1 MAKSIRMQRDELV
14 WETRVGYFTEDDW
27 NKTKEWLKGLLNEEG
42 ADNPYNWV
50 GHQVIIYNLVKD
62 LTFEEVLADFEKFE
76 EDYRGDNCIKVEL
89 TNKRSDGETWTYT
102 QFLHDLI
109 VEWLREDTYDKE
121 PIHYEYADD
130 YQENVEIVEDL
141 DKAPS
146 NN

>member
-27 NKTKEWLKGLLNEEG
+27 NKTKKWLQDFVNEAGSDE
-42 ADNPYNWV
+42 PYWV
-50 GHQVIIYNLVKD
+50 AQQVIIYNLVKD

-76 EDYRGDNCIKVEL
+76 KDYKGDDCIKVEL
-89 TNKRSDGETWTYT
+89 TNKRSDGETYTYT
-102 QFLHDLI
+102 QFLHDLVI
-109 VEWLREDTYDKE
+109 EWLRDDVIDKE

-130 YQENVEIVEDL
+130 YQENVEIIEDL

>member
-1 MAKSIRMQRDELV
+1 MAKSIRIQIDELV
-14 WETRVGYFTEDDW
+14 WQTRVSYFTENNW
-27 NKTKEWLKGLLNEEG
+27 NKTKKWLQDFVNEEG
-42 ADNPYNWV
+42 ADDPYSWV
-50 GHQVIIYNLVKD
+50 AQQVIIYNLVKD

-76 EDYRGDNCIKVEL
+76 KDYKGDDCIKVEL

-109 VEWLREDTYDKE
+109 VEWLRDDVNDKE

-130 YQENVEIVEDL
+130 YQENVEIIEDL

>member
-27 NKTKEWLKGLLNEEG
+27 NKTKKWLKGLLNEEG

-62 LTFEEVLADFEKFE
+62 LTFEEVLADFEEFE
-76 EDYRGDNCIKVEL
+76 NNYQSDKCIKVEL

>member
-1 MAKSIRMQRDELV
+1 MGKSIRMQRDELV

-27 NKTKEWLKGLLNEEG
+27 NRTKGWLQGYLNEEG
-42 ADNPYNWV
+42 ANDPYSWI
-50 GHQVIIYNLVKD
+50 GHQVIIYNLIKD
-62 LTFEEVLADFEKFE
+62 LTFEEALADFEKFE
-76 EDYRGDNCIKVEL
+76 EDYKGENCIKVEL
-89 TNKRSDGETWTYT
+89 INKSIDGNTWTYT

-141 DKAPS
+141 DKASS

>member
-1 MAKSIRMQRDELV
+1 MGKSIRMQRDELV
-14 WETRVGYFTEDDW
+14 WETRVGYFTENDW
-27 NKTKEWLKGLLNEEG
+27 NKTKEWLKGWLNEEG

-76 EDYRGDNCIKVEL
+76 EDYKGDDCIKVEL

-102 QFLHDLI
+102 QFLHGLI
-109 VEWLREDTYDKE
+109 VEWLRDDVNDKE

>member
-1 MAKSIRMQRDELV
+1 MGKSICMQRDELV

-42 ADNPYNWV
+42 ANDPYNWV

-62 LTFEEVLADFEKFE
+62 LTFEDVLADFEKFE
-76 EDYRGDNCIKVEL
+76 EDYKGDNCIKVEL

-109 VEWLREDTYDKE
+109 IEWLRDDVNDKE

-141 DKAPS
+141 DKAQP

>member
-1 MAKSIRMQRDELV
+1 MAKSIRMQIDELV
-14 WETRVGYFTEDDW
+14 WQTRVGYFTENNW
-27 NKTKEWLKGLLNEEG
+27 NKTKKWLQDFVNEEG
-42 ADNPYNWV
+42 ADDPYSWI

-76 EDYRGDNCIKVEL
+76 EDYKGDDYIKVEL
-89 TNKRSDGETWTYT
+89 TKKRSNGKTWTYT
-102 QFLHDLI
+102 EFLHDLI
-109 VEWLREDTYDKE
+109 IEWLRDDVNDTE

-130 YQENVEIVEDL
+130 YQENVEIIEDL

>member
-14 WETRVGYFTEDDW
+14 WETRIGYFTEDDW
-27 NKTKEWLKGLLNEEG
+27 NKTKKWLKDYANEAG
-42 ADNPYNWV
+42 SDAPYWV
-50 GHQVIIYNLVKD
+50 AQQVIIYNLVKD

-76 EDYRGDNCIKVEL
+76 KDYKGDDCIKVEL
-89 TNKRSDGETWTYT
+89 TNKRSDGETYTYT

-109 VEWLREDTYDKE
+109 IEWLRDDVVDKE

-130 YQENVEIVEDL
+130 YQENIEIVEDL
-141 DKAPS
+141 DKATS

>member
-1 MAKSIRMQRDELV
+1 MGKSIRMQRDELV

-27 NKTKEWLKGLLNEEG
+27 NKTKKWLQDFVNEER
-42 ADNPYNWV
+42 ANDPYSWV

-76 EDYRGDNCIKVEL
+76 EDYKGDNCIKVEL

-109 VEWLREDTYDKE
+109 IEWLRDDVNDKE
-121 PIHYEYADD
+121 PIHY
-130 YQENVEIVEDL
+130 
-141 DKAPS
+141 
-146 NN
+146 